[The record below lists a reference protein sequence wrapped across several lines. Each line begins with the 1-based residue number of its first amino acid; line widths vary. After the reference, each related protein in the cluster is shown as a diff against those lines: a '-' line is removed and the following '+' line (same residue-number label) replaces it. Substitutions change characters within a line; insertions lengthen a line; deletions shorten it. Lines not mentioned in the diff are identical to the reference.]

1 LNALLLAA
9 VSPGG
14 WGAVYFAAPAG
25 KDTNPGTAER
35 SRRRLSKAA
44 SALSAGDT
52 VIVGAGTYTERVVP
66 ARSGSPGKPI
76 TYAAAAG
83 SSVIIDRQG
92 ITLDDDL
99 TGLFLISGR
108 NHLIVRGFRVIN
120 AGPHRDNAGIL
131 VDRSSDIVLSECSTA
146 DTASSGIGVWASRRV
161 TIQGCRVERAGSG
174 GWQESIT
181 VAGTEGFEVRSCTV
195 RDCRKEGI
203 CLKDG
208 SSRGT
213 VHGNEV
219 SGAFSVGIYVD
230 AWDKPT
236 RDIEVYANLVHD
248 NAGTG
253 IALASEM
260 GGRLERIWI
269 HDNVSFRNRWL
280 GIQISTNGDSPTHP
294 MWGITVINNTCAG
307 NAEPTF
313 RSASWESS
321 FLSFILVRAVVD
333 FQKDASV
340 RTTAR
345 CSKIRSRRCWA
356 ARAPVRAPA
365 PTFSS
370 SPLDHHSADLSR
382 VDPSES
388 I

>member
-1 LNALLLAA
+1 
-9 VSPGG
+9 
-14 WGAVYFAAPAG
+14 
-25 KDTNPGTAER
+25 
-35 SRRRLSKAA
+35 
-44 SALSAGDT
+44 
-52 VIVGAGTYTERVVP
+52 
-66 ARSGSPGKPI
+66 
-76 TYAAAAG
+76 
-83 SSVIIDRQG
+83 VIIDGQG

-108 NHLIVRGFRVIN
+108 HHLIVRGFRVIN
-120 AGPHRDNAGIL
+120 VGPHRDNAGIL

-146 DTASSGIGVWASRRV
+146 DTASSGIGVWASRRI

-230 AWDKPT
+230 AWNKPT

-280 GIQISTNGDSPTHP
+280 GIQISTNGDSPRHP
-294 MWGITVINNTCAG
+294 MRGITVINNTCAG
-307 NAEPTF
+307 NGGEDWGGGIALDNPD
-313 RSASWESS
+313 AADV
-321 FLSFILVRAVVD
+321 LVRNNICSANRY
-333 FQKDASV
+333 FQLLA
-340 RTTAR
+340 AAG
-345 CSKIRSRRCWA
+345 A
-356 ARAPVRAPA
+356 ARENATIDHNLVNEFRGTEDEILGGSPA
-365 PTFSS
+365 QGD
-370 SPLDHHSADLSR
+370 PLF
-382 VDPSES
+382 VDPARGDFHLRRGSPAIGAGSAEQAPPFDFDGHPRGGGRGAS
-388 I
+388 ACDIGAFQG